1 MSNTKK
7 LRKRLKK
14 KLTELFQLDFL
25 VYESVLSKT
34 SNTFGVDLEFFVF
47 SLRVVT
53 MKQFGRFKK
62 DKLLSIP

>member
-7 LRKRLKK
+7 LRKRLNK

-25 VYESVLSKT
+25 VYESGLSYT

-47 SLRVVT
+47 SL
-53 MKQFGRFKK
+53 
-62 DKLLSIP
+62 